1 MGRLPTPNGDS
12 GTWGTVLNDFLLVAH
27 NADGS
32 LQNTGTMASKADD
45 AAVVHIAGA
54 ETIGGAK
61 AFSVSPTV
69 PTPTSGTQIANKTY
83 VDSVAVRASTPT
95 AEDQNLIA
103 WTYDPLQA
111 VGFTSTSPGTL
122 ALMRVI
128 VRRATTITNAIYA
141 VTSGGTSLTTGQNW
155 VGLYDF
161 SGNLVAQTSDQTT
174 NMSGTGIITAPWSS
188 PYAASAGNFWLAML
202 NNGSSTPSYARMGA
216 NSLSDLASVGLT
228 AATRRFGAYG
238 SGLTTLPASI
248 APSSI
253 SAVTNGLF
261 WMAIA

>member
-32 LQNTGTMASKADD
+32 LQNTGTMATKADD
-45 AAVVHIAGA
+45 AAVVHQAGT
-54 ETIGGAK
+54 ETISGAK
-61 AFSVSPTV
+61 TFSASPVV
-69 PTPTSGTQIANKTY
+69 PTPSAGTQVANKTY
-83 VDSVAVRASTPT
+83 VDSVAVKASTPL

-128 VRRATTITNAIYA
+128 VRKASTITNAVYA
-141 VTSGGTSLTTGQNW
+141 VTSAGTSLTAGENW
-155 VGLYDF
+155 VGLYNF
-161 SGNLVAQTSDQTT
+161 SGTLVAQTADQTT
-174 NMSGTGIITAPWSS
+174 AMSGTGIITAPWTS
-188 PYAASAGNFWLAML
+188 PYAAAAGNYWLAIL

-238 SGLTTLPASI
+238 SGLTALPSTIAPASI
-248 APSSI
+248 G
-253 SAVTNGLF
+253 AVANGLF
-261 WMAIA
+261 WAAVS